1 MPPESNPDGFGE
13 SVAEDVDDDGDED
26 GSAGAR
32 GNDVRAARLEVKV
45 QREDDDVPAR
55 ELGEEPGEGVWSVLR
70 AIVRAED
77 EHEEG

>member
-1 MPPESNPDGFGE
+1 MRI
-13 SVAEDVDDDGDED
+13 

-32 GNDVRAARLEVKV
+32 ERRPRRAWEVKV

-55 ELGEEPGEGVWSVLR
+55 ELGEEPGEGVRSVLR